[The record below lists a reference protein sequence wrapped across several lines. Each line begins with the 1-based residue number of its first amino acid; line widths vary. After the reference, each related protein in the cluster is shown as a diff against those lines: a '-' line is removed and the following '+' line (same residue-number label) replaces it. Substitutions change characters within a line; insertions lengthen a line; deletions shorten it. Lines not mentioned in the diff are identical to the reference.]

1 MKTTIQ
7 EQNKQLKVITT
18 EPQNSDKSSVW
29 IFSIENTNEEFESYI
44 DSLMDKEV
52 FYGEPIY

>member
-1 MKTTIQ
+1 MKTKIL
-7 EQNKQLKVITT
+7 EQNKQLQVTTT

-44 DSLMDKEV
+44 NSLMDKEV

>member
-1 MKTTIQ
+1 MKTDIQ
-7 EQNKQLKVITT
+7 EQNKQLQVITT
-18 EPQNSDKSSVW
+18 QPQNSDKSSVW

>member
-1 MKTTIQ
+1 MKTIIQ
-7 EQNKQLKVITT
+7 EQNKQLKVTTT
-18 EPQNSDKSSVW
+18 EPKNSDKSSVW

>member
-1 MKTTIQ
+1 MKTDIQ
-7 EQNKQLKVITT
+7 EQNKQLQVITT
-18 EPQNSDKSSVW
+18 QPQNSDKSSVW
-29 IFSIENTNEEFESYI
+29 IFSIENTNQEFESYI

>member
-1 MKTTIQ
+1 MKTIIQ
-7 EQNKQLKVITT
+7 EQNKQLKITT
-18 EPQNSDKSSVW
+18 TESQNSDKSNVW
-29 IFSIENTNEEFESYI
+29 IFSIENTNEEFEAYI

>member
-1 MKTTIQ
+1 MKTIIQ
-7 EQNKQLKVITT
+7 EQNRQLKITT
-18 EPQNSDKSSVW
+18 TESQNSDKSSVW

>member
-1 MKTTIQ
+1 MKTIIQ
-7 EQNKQLKVITT
+7 EQNRQLKITT
-18 EPQNSDKSSVW
+18 TESQNSDKSNVW

>member
-1 MKTTIQ
+1 MKTKIL
-7 EQNKQLKVITT
+7 EQNKQLKVTTT
-18 EPQNSDKSSVW
+18 EPKNSDKSSVW

>member
-1 MKTTIQ
+1 MKTKIP
-7 EQNKQLKVITT
+7 EQNKQLKVTTT
-18 EPQNSDKSSVW
+18 EPKNSDKSSVW

>member
-1 MKTTIQ
+1 MKTKIL
-7 EQNKQLKVITT
+7 EQNRQLQVTTT

>member
-1 MKTTIQ
+1 MKTGIQ
-7 EQNKQLKVITT
+7 EQNKQLQVITT
-18 EPQNSDKSSVW
+18 QPQNSDKSSVW